1 MSTYRKVKRAM
12 TNWVPWAEM
21 FQSKALRVCFMGWK
35 DVMFVKRA
43 KREFPSGVS
52 GKYVM
57 DVPRLLCVRG
67 TVLVRDVMW
76 TYGHE
81 RIETR
86 AMPKMKAYLTRK
98 AMR

>member
-21 FQSKALRVCFMGWK
+21 FQSRALRVCFMGWNY
-35 DVMFVKRA
+35 VMFVKRA

-57 DVPRLLCVRG
+57 DVPRLRLVRG
-67 TVLVRDVMW
+67 ILEFINAGV

-86 AMPKMKAYLTRK
+86 AMPKMKAYLTLK